1 MVDML
6 TYEQIH
12 PAGQTP
18 ERQYGG
24 PDVEDENPPEGPFLL
39 LLPAT
44 IRGFGF
50 HDKKWRTHPIHKI
63 STLRLTSHRN
73 TSGGAH

>member
-1 MVDML
+1 MVDIL

-24 PDVEDENPPEGPFLL
+24 PDVEDEEPPEDHFLL

-50 HDKKWRTHPIHKI
+50 HDKKWRKHSIQNALM
-63 STLRLTSHRN
+63 LRLTSHRN
-73 TSGGAH
+73 TPSGAH